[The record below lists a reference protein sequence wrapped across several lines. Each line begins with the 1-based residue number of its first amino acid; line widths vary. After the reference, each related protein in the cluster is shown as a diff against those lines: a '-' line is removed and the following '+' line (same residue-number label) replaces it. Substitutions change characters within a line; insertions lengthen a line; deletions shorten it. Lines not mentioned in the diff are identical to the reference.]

1 MEKFEHLKGL
11 TITNVI
17 CDSWGGGLGLKVK
30 ELLDFDLSQVNSMLI
45 STKKDGSNPFI
56 VSRDKIYG
64 EDEDWG
70 RTYPWEQLDF
80 VCKMQTVVPEIK
92 LSFSLY
98 QYLNTTNKK
107 KTLLV
112 NRKDQIISD
121 KEVYIVEILK

>member
-1 MEKFEHLKGL
+1 MEKLDHLKGL
-11 TITNVI
+11 TIANVI

-30 ELLDFDLSQVNSMLI
+30 ELLDLDLSQVNSMLI

-56 VSRDKIYG
+56 VNKGKIYG

-70 RTYPWEQLDF
+70 RAYPWEQLDF
-80 VCKMQTVVPEIK
+80 VCEMQTVVPEIK

-98 QYLNTTNKK
+98 QYLKTTNKK

-112 NRKDQIISD
+112 NGKDQIISD
-121 KEVYIVEILK
+121 KEVYIIEILK

>member
-1 MEKFEHLKGL
+1 MEKLDHLKGL
-11 TITNVI
+11 TIANVI

-45 STKKDGSNPFI
+45 STKKDGSNSFI
-56 VSRDKIYG
+56 VNKGKIYG

-70 RTYPWEQLDF
+70 RAYPWEQLDF
-80 VCKMQTVVPEIK
+80 VCEMQTVVPEIK

-98 QYLNTTNKK
+98 QYLKTTNKK

-112 NRKDQIISD
+112 NGKDQIISN
-121 KEVYIVEILK
+121 KEVYIIEILK

>member
-1 MEKFEHLKGL
+1 MEKLDHLKGL
-11 TITNVI
+11 TIANVI

-56 VSRDKIYG
+56 VNKGKIYG

-70 RTYPWEQLDF
+70 RAYPWEQLDF
-80 VCKMQTVVPEIK
+80 VCEMQTVVPEIK

-98 QYLNTTNKK
+98 QYLKTTNKK

-112 NRKDQIISD
+112 NGKDQIISN
-121 KEVYIVEILK
+121 KEVYIIEILK

>member
-1 MEKFEHLKGL
+1 MEKLDHLKGL
-11 TITNVI
+11 TIANVI

-56 VSRDKIYG
+56 VNKGKIYG

-70 RTYPWEQLDF
+70 RAYPWEQLDF
-80 VCKMQTVVPEIK
+80 VCEMQTVVPEIK

-98 QYLNTTNKK
+98 QYLKTTNKK

-112 NRKDQIISD
+112 NGKDQIISD
-121 KEVYIVEILK
+121 KEVYIIEILK

>member
-1 MEKFEHLKGL
+1 MEKFKHLKGL
-11 TITNVI
+11 TIVNVI

-30 ELLDFDLSQVNSMLI
+30 ELLDFDLSQVNLMLI
-45 STKKDGSNPFI
+45 STEKDGSNPFI
-56 VSRDKIYG
+56 VSRGRIYG
-64 EDEDWG
+64 KDEDWG

-80 VCKMQTVVPEIK
+80 VCEMQTVVPEIK

-98 QYLNTTNKK
+98 QYLKTANEK

-121 KEVYIVEILK
+121 KEVYIIEILK